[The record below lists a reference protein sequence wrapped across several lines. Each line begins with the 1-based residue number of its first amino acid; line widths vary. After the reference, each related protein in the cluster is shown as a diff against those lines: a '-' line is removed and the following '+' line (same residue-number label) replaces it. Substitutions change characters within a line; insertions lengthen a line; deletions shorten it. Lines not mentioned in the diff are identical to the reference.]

1 MTVKESHSIQHG
13 LNSISIYE
21 VANFFS
27 LYYLHVT
34 EQQKI
39 KLLSLVSTSGKLML
53 YLSVKCFYMFIFID
67 TRDFRFPLSMNP
79 LKLLKNDIESLQKR
93 MDVKEAELSRE
104 RELVEI
110 YKKRSLGM
118 TLELH
123 TKEMQIK
130 KYQSMNKETTY
141 LELSDNFY

>member
-67 TRDFRFPLSMNP
+67 TWDFRFPVGMNP
-79 LKLLKNDIESLQKR
+79 LKLLINDIESLQKG

-104 RELVEI
+104 KEQIKI
-110 YKKRSLGM
+110 YKKKELGM
-118 TLELH
+118 TLELQA
-123 TKEMQIK
+123 KEMQIK
-130 KYQSMNKETTY
+130 KYQSMNKETIY
-141 LELSDNFY
+141 NLIF